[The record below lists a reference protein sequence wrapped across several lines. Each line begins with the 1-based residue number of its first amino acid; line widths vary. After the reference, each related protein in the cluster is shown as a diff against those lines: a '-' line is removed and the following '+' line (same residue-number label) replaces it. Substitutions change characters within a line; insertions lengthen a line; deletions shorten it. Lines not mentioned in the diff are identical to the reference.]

1 MVAQEAGHGKDVKD
15 EDHFPERRTR
25 QAETRSRRQR
35 EKSPPVRG
43 GTITGGELKNPI
55 WKSEYFVGKSRIHQ
69 IQFNF
74 PIWKYE
80 SFVGNLAQSKVSLD
94 SVTFGRLVRLP
105 PSDFTR
111 NENVQRSALLAIKLC
126 VV

>member
-1 MVAQEAGHGKDVKD
+1 MGVWRDTIVMWCDTHQCGGWWHGDHGGKVVAQAAGHGEDAKD

-43 GTITGGELKNPI
+43 GTITGGELKIPI
-55 WKSEYFVGKSRIHQ
+55 WKSESFVGNSRIHQ
-69 IQFNF
+69 IKLNF

-80 SFVGNLAQSKVSLD
+80 SFVGN
-94 SVTFGRLVRLP
+94 
-105 PSDFTR
+105 FT
-111 NENVQRSALLAIKLC
+111 
-126 VV
+126 